1 LSIVELVV
9 DEVPVFLLRAVDCFV
24 VFLRGIFA
32 DEHVVR
38 RPLEIDLRRP
48 SVRDELQGSITA
60 AYFWNSN
67 YDDDR
72 FCAEV
77 QRPLAL

>member
-1 LSIVELVV
+1 MK
-9 DEVPVFLLRAVDCFV
+9 VPVLLLRAVDCFV

-48 SVRDELQGSITA
+48 SFRDELKGSIAA

-67 YDDDR
+67 YNDDR
-72 FCAEV
+72 CYAEV
-77 QRPLAL
+77 QRHLAL